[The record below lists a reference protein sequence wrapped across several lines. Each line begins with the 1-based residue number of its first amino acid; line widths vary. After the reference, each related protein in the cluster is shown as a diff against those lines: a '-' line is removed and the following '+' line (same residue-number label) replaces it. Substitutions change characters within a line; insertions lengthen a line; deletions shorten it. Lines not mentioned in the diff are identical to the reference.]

1 MLRQLKVVNE
11 INICGIGSCIATVAS
26 LMETTLKSRLSEFTP
41 AKLKGCHVRTG
52 SAFYLRI
59 ASGRRRNIPRPRVS
73 PRLQPALKNS
83 WGDAPGKHI
92 VPHSGRNCISGVALK
107 TQLRFCDFGPT
118 GHRQGSPGQRFG
130 LQLTGQCVILRR
142 GLFKM
147 KKRQVETGMKLPSS
161 VAVSMIGYFLI
172 NGLHLCDAATGL

>member
-118 GHRQGSPGQRFG
+118 GHRQGSRVCILKVGG
-130 LQLTGQCVILRR
+130 LCLGECLPV
-142 GLFKM
+142 
-147 KKRQVETGMKLPSS
+147 KRPDFWFAFVECSELAEGGSS
-161 VAVSMIGYFLI
+161 VRPPAHS
-172 NGLHLCDAATGL
+172 